1 MIKILHLIVDLEI
14 GGAELMLKRML
25 EAQKKNPCF
34 YNIVVSLTTLGPV
47 GKQLQLNG
55 IEVHSF
61 EMNTKLMTPL
71 IILKLV
77 KLIKKSSVD
86 LVQTWMYHADLIGG
100 LAAKISGSCPVIWG
114 VRSTKIPQGF
124 FNNTYWLIRIC
135 ASLSNWLPN
144 KIVCCADSA
153 RKEHESLG
161 YLSKKMIVI
170 PNGYNFSFFDSQRNS
185 RAKARSKIGYS
196 DRDVVIGIVG
206 RFDPLKDFNN
216 FILAA
221 EKLSILFAHTKFLM
235 IGRGVDWSNL
245 QLSDWI
251 KSKGLED
258 KFILLG
264 EKLDIPFYLSA
275 MDIFCMS
282 SVSEGFPNSVV
293 EAMAMGLPCVVT
305 KAGDVNKIIHDKSFV
320 VPVNDSSALSEALLR
335 MCRMKHKN
343 RQLIGENNSKKVR
356 LEFEINN
363 ISKQYEILYK
373 DIIANEQKKIKY

>member
-1 MIKILHLIVDLEI
+1 MTRILHLIVDLEI
-14 GGAELMLKRML
+14 GGAELMLKRLL
-25 EAQKKNPCF
+25 ETQKKNPCF
-34 YNIVVSLTTLGPV
+34 YNIVVSLTSLGPI

-61 EMNTKLMTPL
+61 EMNSILMTPL
-71 IILKLV
+71 VILKLN

-100 LAAKISGSCPVIWG
+100 LAAKISRTCPVIWG

-124 FNNTYWLIRIC
+124 FNGTYWLIRIC
-135 ASLSNWLPN
+135 ASFSNWLPN
-144 KIVCCADSA
+144 KIVCCAEAS
-153 RKEHESLG
+153 RREHELLG
-161 YLSKKMIVI
+161 YISNKMVVI
-170 PNGYNFSFFDSQRNS
+170 SNGYNFSFFDNQRNS
-185 RAKARSKIGYS
+185 RSKARSKIGYS
-196 DRDVVIGIVG
+196 DGDVVIGTVG

-221 EKLSILFAHTKFLM
+221 EKLSNNFAHAKFLM
-235 IGRGVDWSNL
+235 IGRNVDWSNL

-258 KFILLG
+258 KFTLLG
-264 EKLDIPFYLSA
+264 EKLDVPFYLSA
-275 MDIFCMS
+275 MDIYCMS

-305 KAGDVNKIIHDKSFV
+305 KAGDVNRIIHDKSFV
-320 VPVNDSSALSEALLR
+320 VPVSDSSALSKALLGL
-335 MCRMKHKN
+335 CRMKPKN
-343 RQLIGENNSKKVR
+343 RQLIGESNSKKVR

-363 ISKQYEILYK
+363 ISKQYETLYK
-373 DIIANEQKKIKY
+373 NIIANEQKKIKY

>member
-1 MIKILHLIVDLEI
+1 MKILHLIVGLEI

-25 EAQKKNPCF
+25 EAQKKNACF

-61 EMNTKLMTPL
+61 EMNSKLMTPF
-71 IILKLV
+71 IILKLI

-100 LAAKISGSCPVIWG
+100 LAAKISGTCPVVWG
-114 VRSTKIPQGF
+114 IRSTKIPQGF
-124 FNNTYWLIRIC
+124 FNSTYWLIRIC
-135 ASLSNWLPN
+135 ASFSNWLPN
-144 KIVCCADSA
+144 KIVCCADAA
-153 RKEHESLG
+153 RREHESLG
-161 YLSKKMIVI
+161 YISNKMVVI
-170 PNGYNFSFFDSQRNS
+170 SNGYNFSFFDNQRNS
-185 RAKARSKIGYS
+185 RSKARSKIGYS
-196 DRDVVIGIVG
+196 DRDVVIGTVG

-221 EKLSILFAHTKFLM
+221 EKLSNNFAHAKFLM
-235 IGRGVDWSNL
+235 IGRNVDWSNL

-258 KFILLG
+258 KFTLLG

-282 SVSEGFPNSVV
+282 SISEGFPNSVV
-293 EAMAMGLPCVVT
+293 EAMAIGLPCVVT

-320 VPVNDSSALSEALLR
+320 VPVSDSSALSKALLR
-335 MCRMKHKN
+335 MCRMKSKT
-343 RQLIGENNSKKVR
+343 RQLIGESNKKKVR

-363 ISKQYEILYK
+363 TSKQYETLYK
-373 DIIANEQKKIKY
+373 SIITNEQKKIKY